1 MHVAFGTYIMEE
13 SLKIRLLKA
22 VGNESAMRSIL
33 ANVMER
39 TQAEFCAFHTERDRE
54 LVYVMIRSRELL
66 PRIPELREKLAH
78 AYYMFTNGHASRD
91 EEPLERI
98 YYRRAGADPASLA
111 SSSKIESYFLVPVA
125 FGSQVRGVLYFGSI
139 RKEAFSKN
147 DIAAFRS
154 LADEGENAAPL
165 VFRAGGD
172 REILGKLLEAMPSGA
187 ALVSPDGRFVSANR
201 SFGAIL
207 EINGKLPENVYGI
220 GGASCFNLHGVWEE
234 FSILQKNVVDREV
247 EGICVPERYLA
258 VSWVRLDDLT
268 EDVGSLVLVRDTTAV
283 REQAAAREEMEA
295 LVAHELRTPLTALKN
310 SLEIVAGSGSAG
322 VERFLSNAIR
332 TAGRLGR
339 LVDSLIDAS
348 AARIDER
355 SLTLETHDV
364 NAYLEEISTLFLEP
378 MRKKSIGF
386 VIQVDPSCANLT
398 FDRDRIEQVLQNLLA
413 NSIKHVPEGEQI
425 SISVSPFEGSPPRV
439 LPPVLMRH
447 LPRIAFADMCVRDSG
462 NGIPS
467 SVADEINL
475 GSASFDHP
483 AKASKGLGL
492 LIAKRLARMHGGS
505 LAIEEG
511 VGEGNAVH
519 LYIPADQETAGV
531 VQKYVSLEPR
541 FEWMLARGLTP
552 AVWCISKARDEEW
565 SDAVRSW
572 RPAPVINP
580 PRNETPERT
589 PLLWSLS
596 DVFALALAARVES
609 AEGVRA
615 GWAIGPRE
623 GTVLGDLIAIA
634 VGRMERSNPAP
645 VMKGADG

>member
-1 MHVAFGTYIMEE
+1 MEE

-22 VGNESAMRSIL
+22 VGNESVMRSIL
-33 ANVMER
+33 ANMMER
-39 TQAEFCAFHTERDRE
+39 TQAEFCAFHTARDRE
-54 LVYVMIRSRELL
+54 IVYVMIESRELS
-66 PRIPELREKLAH
+66 PRIPELREKLGH
-78 AYYMFTNGHASRD
+78 AYQMFTNGHPFPD
-91 EEPLERI
+91 EEPLERL
-98 YYRRAGADPASLA
+98 YCRRAGANPAYLA
-111 SSSKIESYFLVPVA
+111 SSSKIESYFLVPVT
-125 FGSQVRGVLYFGSI
+125 FGSKARGVLFFGSI

-147 DIAAFRS
+147 DIAVFRS
-154 LADEGENAAPL
+154 LADEGEDTTPL
-165 VFRAGGD
+165 GFRVGGD
-172 REILGKLLEAMPSGA
+172 LEILGKLLDAIPSGA

-201 SFGAIL
+201 SFAEIL
-207 EINGKLPENVYGI
+207 EINGEFPENVYGI
-220 GGASCFNLHGVWEE
+220 GSVSCFNLHGIWEE
-234 FSILQKNVVDREV
+234 FSILQTNVIDREV
-247 EGICVPERYLA
+247 EGMCVPDRYLA

-268 EDVGSLVLVRDTTAV
+268 ENVGSLVLVRDTTAA
-283 REQAAAREEMEA
+283 REQVAAREEMEA
-295 LVAHELRTPLTALKN
+295 LIAHELRTPLTALKN
-310 SLEIVAGSGSAG
+310 SLEIVAGSGSTS
-322 VERFLSNAIR
+322 VDRFLSNAIR
-332 TAGRLGR
+332 TVGRLGR

-355 SLTLETHDV
+355 PLRLETHDV

-386 VIQVDPSCANLT
+386 AIQVAPSCANLT

-413 NSIKHVPEGEQI
+413 NSIKHVPEGERI
-425 SISVSPFEGSPPRV
+425 SISVSPFDGSPPRI

-447 LPRIAFADMCVRDSG
+447 LPRIAFADLCVRDSG
-462 NGIPS
+462 SGIPS
-467 SVADEINL
+467 GVADEINL
-475 GSASFDHP
+475 GSASPGHP

-511 VGEGNAVH
+511 TEEGNAVH

-541 FEWMLARGLTP
+541 FEWMLAKGLTP
-552 AVWCISKARDEEW
+552 AVWCISKEHDEDW

-580 PRNETPERT
+580 PRNETLERAA
-589 PLLWSLS
+589 LLWSFS
-596 DVFALALAARVES
+596 DVFALALAARVDA

-623 GTVLGDLIAIA
+623 GAVLGDLIAIA
-634 VGRMERSNPAP
+634 VERMERSLLAP